1 MPFLG
6 RSRAGQGETM
16 TKRQSPDRAAGDLF
30 EHHGQN
36 EGQSLRTLSPIKRR
50 LLEASLEIRQDEPED
65 FAFCHSVLCQCAMPA
80 TKPQSDMLEWER
92 RQGRTTLLIQAG
104 KALDHRTGHFVQLGL
119 PYGPKA
125 RLLLMHLNS
134 EAIRNQS
141 PVISVGASM
150 TAFFRRLMGDKA
162 QDGRQIRML
171 KAQLS
176 ALAAAQFHMGVSYE
190 DHSVQMDAKVVN
202 AFDLWFYKDEG
213 QRVLWPSTL
222 RLSSDYFDSLS
233 KFAVPLDERAI
244 AALAFSAVALDIYCW
259 LAQRLHRIPA
269 GKQQLVTWVKLQE
282 QFGQGYRLIRL
293 FRRDFLHLLKHV
305 TTAYPEA
312 VLQVDK
318 KGLYLWQSSPPVRKR
333 LVALPGVKPAVRSKG
348 EEAS

>member
-1 MPFLG
+1 MK
-6 RSRAGQGETM
+6 
-16 TKRQSPDRAAGDLF
+16 KRHLPAQTAGDLF
-30 EHHGQN
+30 EHCA
-36 EGQSLRTLSPIKRR
+36 EGQACSPLSPIKRR
-50 LLEASLEIRQDEPED
+50 LLEASLEIRHDEPDD

-80 TKPQSDMLEWER
+80 AKPEAGMLEWER

-141 PVISVGASM
+141 PIIPVEASM
-150 TAFFRRLMGDKA
+150 TAFFRRLMGDKT

-176 ALAAAQFHMGVSYE
+176 ALAAAQFHMGISYE
-190 DHSVQMDAKVVN
+190 DHSVQMEAKVVN
-202 AFDLWFYKDEG
+202 TFDLWFHKDEG

-222 RLSSDYFDSLS
+222 RLSLDYYDSLS

-259 LAQRLHRIPA
+259 LAQRLHRIPT
-269 GKQQLVTWVKLQE
+269 GKQQLVTWVNLQE
-282 QFGQGYRLIRL
+282 QFGQGYAELRN
-293 FRRDFLHLLKHV
+293 FRPFFLRMLHQVH
-305 TTAYPEA
+305 TAYPEA
-312 VLQVDK
+312 NIMTDR
-318 KGLYLWQSSPPVRKR
+318 KGVWLHQSPPPVRKR
-333 LVALPGVKPAVRSKG
+333 MVALSHPVVDR
-348 EEAS
+348 